1 MTTLFLVGGEDIA
14 AILIVMTIMAI
25 ILAIGMESGTVITAG
40 AMTVVVPITAMIGAI
55 VAMITGAIIL
65 IGIMDTNHLIIVIT
79 DTHQLVS
86 AAVIPAII
94 MTVIQPMTGHILD
107 MVITIG
113 IIHGTITPGVIRD
126 IQRLTRGII
135 PARAPGVIPTMLHH
149 KIGVQMRKI
158 MLLIVL
164 SGGWL
169 LPTLSHATGP
179 EFSADVVM
187 INLKDQSERAVGKLY
202 VGNFRQRK
210 EMMVPDRATGQMGQ
224 VIQIVNPQ
232 RQAMWQVFPEK
243 KQYWEWTGKIPMEQ
257 PPLPGDSR
265 HVCAQ
270 GKDRGVSCKQ
280 LGNMNLSGRETDKW
294 ELSFTRDG
302 KTMQSLVWIDPKLGM
317 PIREEMANMGAMEL
331 RNIKEGPQPDNLF
344 EIPAG
349 FEKTAPPQGHG
360 PGPGGPSP
368 RMPQGTPPQ

>member
-1 MTTLFLVGGEDIA
+1 
-14 AILIVMTIMAI
+14 
-25 ILAIGMESGTVITAG
+25 
-40 AMTVVVPITAMIGAI
+40 
-55 VAMITGAIIL
+55 
-65 IGIMDTNHLIIVIT
+65 
-79 DTHQLVS
+79 
-86 AAVIPAII
+86 
-94 MTVIQPMTGHILD
+94 
-107 MVITIG
+107 
-113 IIHGTITPGVIRD
+113 
-126 IQRLTRGII
+126 
-135 PARAPGVIPTMLHH
+135 MLHH

-360 PGPGGPSP
+360 HGPGGPSP